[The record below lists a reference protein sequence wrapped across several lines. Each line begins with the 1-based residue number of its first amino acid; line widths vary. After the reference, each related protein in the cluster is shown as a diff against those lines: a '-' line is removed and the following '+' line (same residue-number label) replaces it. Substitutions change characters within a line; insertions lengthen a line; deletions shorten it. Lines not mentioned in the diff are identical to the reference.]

1 MQQNGGGERADRRQN
16 GAMIESE
23 LLLHGYRLGVFPMA
37 MEDDSIEWFSP
48 DPRGIIPL
56 DGFHLP
62 HAARRVWEQRKFE
75 IKIDTAFADVI
86 RECAEREETWINREI
101 VASYERLHALGHAH
115 SLEVWQKG
123 KLQGGL
129 YGVAIGG
136 AFFGESMFHHVTNAS
151 KIALAAL
158 VERMRARKFILLD
171 TQWLTPH
178 LVQFGAIEVPRV
190 QYLQLLDRALNLPRR
205 FAD

>member
-1 MQQNGGGERADRRQN
+1 
-16 GAMIESE
+16 
-23 LLLHGYRLGVFPMA
+23 
-37 MEDDSIEWFSP
+37 
-48 DPRGIIPL
+48 
-56 DGFHLP
+56 
-62 HAARRVWEQRKFE
+62 
-75 IKIDTAFADVI
+75 
-86 RECAEREETWINREI
+86 
-101 VASYERLHALGHAH
+101 
-115 SLEVWQKG
+115 
-123 KLQGGL
+123 
-129 YGVAIGG
+129 
-136 AFFGESMFHHVTNAS
+136 MFHHVTNAS

>member
-1 MQQNGGGERADRRQN
+1 
-16 GAMIESE
+16 MIESE

>member
-1 MQQNGGGERADRRQN
+1 
-16 GAMIESE
+16 MIEPE
-23 LLLHGYRLGVFPMA
+23 LLLQGYRLGVFPMA

-56 DGFHLP
+56 DAFHLP
-62 HAARRVWEQRKFE
+62 HTARRSWEQKNFE
-75 IKIDTAFADVI
+75 IKVDTAFGEVI

-115 SLEVWQKG
+115 SLEVWQNRR
-123 KLQGGL
+123 LVGGL

-136 AFFGESMFHHVTNAS
+136 AFFGESMFHRVTNAS

-158 VERMRARKFILLD
+158 VERMRERKFILLD

-178 LVQFGAIEVPRV
+178 LVQFGAIQIPRLK
-190 QYLQLLDRALNLPRR
+190 YLELLDRAVNLRRR
-205 FAD
+205 FVH